1 MSEFENRPPEEE
13 REKEEKKTY
22 YYSRQNDGSFGE
34 STPPSPEKR
43 TDTLAIVSL
52 TLGILGL
59 LCCGWPTGIAALVC
73 ALVDRSRRCGF
84 EGLGLAG
91 FILGIIACVMTIASY
106 IFSLV
111 VYGTLLPDLE
121 KILTE
126 MEMEMLFTFRFF

>member
-1 MSEFENRPPEEE
+1 MEN
-13 REKEEKKTY
+13 
-22 YYSRQNDGSFGE
+22 NNG
-34 STPPSPEKR
+34 
-43 TDTLAIVSL
+43 LAITALV
-52 TLGILGL
+52 LGILA
-59 LCCGWPTGIAALVC
+59 LCCCGLPFGIAAIIC

-91 FILGIIACVMTIASY
+91 FILGIIACVMTIAAY

-111 VYGTLLPDLE
+111 VYGTILPDLE

>member
-73 ALVDRSRRCGF
+73 ALVDRSRHGKL
-84 EGLGLAG
+84 EGMSLAG
-91 FILGIIACVMTIASY
+91 FILGIISIVMGLISTVYSI
-106 IFSLV
+106 IVLGSL
-111 VYGTLLPDLE
+111 YAIIEQILKEGGELLSL
-121 KILTE
+121 
-126 MEMEMLFTFRFF
+126 FRFF